1 MATNFQGAQHL
12 KIGIHKKFAEGNFTD
27 GESQIEWETVDIVLR
42 KAKHDKDFL
51 VSIQLWAAIIYGI
64 FRSFHFLHPAFFIFV

>member
-51 VSIQLWAAIIYGI
+51 VSIQL
-64 FRSFHFLHPAFFIFV
+64 